1 MMFLKEGGNIL
12 KDTTSQSGKEHKPR
26 LIQHA
31 NGPSLEEINGTVEV
45 PKGKGPVRLFWTGS
59 ISCCG
64 IYGSR
69 QLVYF
74 DYGWAKLPVFI
85 NVGHFNV

>member
-1 MMFLKEGGNIL
+1 MIFLKEGGNIL

-45 PKGKGPVRLFWTGS
+45 PKGKGFWKTLFAYSGLIGCSTPNSACRRL
-59 ISCCG
+59 
-64 IYGSR
+64 
-69 QLVYF
+69 
-74 DYGWAKLPVFI
+74 A
-85 NVGHFNV
+85 